1 MKHARARILLTTLAF
16 SGIMVAC
23 ASEPTTPAPTATATV
38 ALSPT
43 QPPNVAQATPVAK
56 DSIAESADE
65 VTSAVKART
74 PVPTPTP
81 GIVEEK
87 VDDIAD
93 DLGLTGTQ
101 FIGLSV
107 RDWIDVILSILIV
120 LIGYFVIVKL
130 IAQLLTWFFRH
141 TGVQL
146 SKTPIQALSRELQWL
161 VLLILTRY
169 AILRLDFFSDNV
181 RTIVDDLFF
190 VLITLLAAVIALRFI
205 DLLVDNYSAEL
216 ETDEFTRLAPVLTI
230 TRRFSQLMVLIL
242 ALSVGLSHFGI
253 SNTALSVTLLV
264 VGVLLAF
271 GARDVVVDVMSGFII
286 LMSQPFRL
294 GDAIYIESL
303 RRRGVILEI
312 GLRTTKIRTME
323 NREVIIPNSKIVESE
338 VVNYAYPDP
347 TFRLSTDLH
356 LPYGKNIDQARQVL
370 SDAVKNVE
378 GVLPDRPVE
387 VLFLGYGKSARLIT
401 IRWWIA
407 THDQEWSM
415 RDKVNS
421 SMELALIQNGIEI
434 PYPKYDL
441 FVHNEENV
449 ESI

>member
-1 MKHARARILLTTLAF
+1 MLLILTILAF
-16 SGIMVAC
+16 SGIIVAC

-43 QPPNVAQATPVAK
+43 QPPNVAQTTPVAK

-65 VTSAVKART
+65 AASSVKART

-81 GIVEEK
+81 GIVAGK

-93 DLGLTGTQ
+93 DLGLSDTQ

-107 RDWIDVILSILIV
+107 RDWIDVVISILII
-120 LIGYFVIVKL
+120 LIGYFVIIKL
-130 IAQLLTWFFRH
+130 IARLLMWFFGH
-141 TGVQL
+141 TGIQL

-169 AILRLDFFSDNV
+169 AILRLEFFSDNV
-181 RTIVDDLFF
+181 RTIVGDLFF

-356 LPYGKNIDQARQVL
+356 LPYGKNIVTKQ
-370 SDAVKNVE
+370 
-378 GVLPDRPVE
+378 DRC
-387 VLFLGYGKSARLIT
+387 
-401 IRWWIA
+401 
-407 THDQEWSM
+407 
-415 RDKVNS
+415 
-421 SMELALIQNGIEI
+421 
-434 PYPKYDL
+434 
-441 FVHNEENV
+441 
-449 ESI
+449 